1 MPTFKPV
8 IRGMRSDGYGQVYI
22 RVTHNRAI
30 GYIKTDKM
38 VAQSDLSKKGEIK
51 DSAVS
56 KYCSEQIYYYNSLL
70 NDKDT
75 TAMSLQ
81 EVIQYITTANTDIC
95 FSDYAT
101 RHIDKMFNE
110 GHERNSRTY
119 RLAVNNLERYLGT
132 TKVMCAHLTP
142 AVLTRWIES
151 LGSTHRAKE
160 QYPVCVRQI
169 YKAALLDFNDESKGI
184 VRIKNNP
191 WARVKIPKA
200 DRTTKHAITAEEAR
214 EFFFAPLPPTK
225 QTEPLSELGQ
235 DVAKLVLCLAGIN
248 TIDLFGLQ
256 KSDYKKGVIGYK
268 RAKTRSTR
276 RDEAY
281 FEIQVEPILY
291 PLMEKYKTAPND
303 PYLLNFHKRFCDADS
318 FNANVNTGIKQIC
331 KSMGLPKETWYSVYT
346 FRYTWATVAQNDCA
360 ANIAEVGFGMNHS
373 GSHTVTRGYIMLDFS
388 PAWELNAKVI
398 DFIFFST
405 ARSKQGLAKDVD
417 EPKEALFRISKKKMV
432 EGTAYFKGEI
442 LAHVQDIGFGTVN
455 DVIKELVK
463 QLPDTIPHRTIVQFR
478 IRNVDSGKEVFYERM
493 KGKGF

>member
-1 MPTFKPV
+1 MLFA
-8 IRGMRSDGYGQVYI
+8 YH
-22 RVTHNRAI
+22 RVFHKLNAI
-30 GYIKTDKM
+30 LKRVVFRDTLNALRFAQKRL
-38 VAQSDLSKKGEIK
+38 VAKN
-51 DSAVS
+51 A
-56 KYCSEQIYYYNSLL
+56 
-70 NDKDT
+70 
-75 TAMSLQ
+75 
-81 EVIQYITTANTDIC
+81 
-95 FSDYAT
+95 
-101 RHIDKMFNE
+101 
-110 GHERNSRTY
+110 
-119 RLAVNNLERYLGT
+119 
-132 TKVMCAHLTP
+132 
-142 AVLTRWIES
+142 
-151 LGSTHRAKE
+151 
-160 QYPVCVRQI
+160 
-169 YKAALLDFNDESKGI
+169 LDFLGY
-184 VRIKNNP
+184 
-191 WARVKIPKA
+191 
-200 DRTTKHAITAEEAR
+200 RTTKHAITAEEAR

-303 PYLLNFHKRFCDADS
+303 PYLFNFHKRFCDADS

-398 DFIFFST
+398 DFIFFSIR
-405 ARSKQGLAKDVD
+405 ALNVSKFQ
-417 EPKEALFRISKKKMV
+417 
-432 EGTAYFKGEI
+432 
-442 LAHVQDIGFGTVN
+442 
-455 DVIKELVK
+455 
-463 QLPDTIPHRTIVQFR
+463 
-478 IRNVDSGKEVFYERM
+478 
-493 KGKGF
+493 